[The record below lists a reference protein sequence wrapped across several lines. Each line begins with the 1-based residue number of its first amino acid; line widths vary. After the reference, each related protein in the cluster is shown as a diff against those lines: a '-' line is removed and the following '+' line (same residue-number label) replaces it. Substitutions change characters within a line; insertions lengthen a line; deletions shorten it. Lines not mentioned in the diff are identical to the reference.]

1 MRRASR
7 QEPRS
12 SLRGRC
18 QLWGLTMPTGM
29 SPPCPLGCG
38 CLGIRALPASLSE
51 LWQLTVSGWTMEWFV
66 GGWHFLAHFGQP
78 SCPVPAFPLCM
89 VPITTILC
97 LCVLQVPVPIHGPA
111 GCHVTQRGAAF
122 WVSQPLLHICWLSV
136 LGREMGRRKGF
147 GAGGV
152 VPISWHPACLLVLHA
167 AGGGVPQG
175 TYAGAHRSPIHTPSL
190 FRFKY
195 VIGIGVGAGA
205 YVLAKF
211 AVSLGLGWAGP
222 ASSVPAVSSGHG

>member
-1 MRRASR
+1 
-7 QEPRS
+7 
-12 SLRGRC
+12 
-18 QLWGLTMPTGM
+18 
-29 SPPCPLGCG
+29 
-38 CLGIRALPASLSE
+38 
-51 LWQLTVSGWTMEWFV
+51 MEWFV
-66 GGWHFLAHFGQP
+66 GGWHFIAHFGQP
-78 SCPVPAFPLCM
+78 SCPVPAFLLCL
-89 VPITTILC
+89 VPITTILS

-147 GAGGV
+147 GAGGL

-175 TYAGAHRSPIHTPSL
+175 THAGAHRSPIHTPLL

-222 ASSVPAVSSGHG
+222 ASSVPAVSSGHGEEQELTPQAGCPTVKAPGEMVGLEWQCRGHGGWEVLPQVSHCSHVSPMQCLCSGQWCW